1 MDSQFETYTWLY
13 GLSNLMIN
21 IFKVVEGDNKKDCKN
36 INIISFKKEL
46 KTVLFN
52 KISLPTLPEKWIFS
66 QTKDKYKKII

>member
-1 MDSQFETYTWLY
+1 
-13 GLSNLMIN
+13 MIN

-52 KISLPTLPEKWIFS
+52 KMSLPTLPEK
-66 QTKDKYKKII
+66 